1 MKTTKTNDNDAGH
14 ECPACRSWPGMAD
27 SVREP
32 LDRSLI
38 LEALLDAV
46 EAIRSVD
53 RLAETKAWGQA
64 LYPDEPEATVGD
76 TVEELLALVELL
88 DGVARDRDAG

>member
-14 ECPACRSWPGMAD
+14 ECPACRSWAGMAD
-27 SVREP
+27 SVRDP

-53 RLAETKAWGQA
+53 RLAETKAWGQV
-64 LYPDEPEATVGD
+64 LYPEATVGD

>member
-1 MKTTKTNDNDAGH
+1 MTTTKTNDDDAGH
-14 ECPACRSWPGMAD
+14 SACWLWARLAD
-27 SVREP
+27 EVRDP

-53 RLAETKAWGQA
+53 RLAETKACDQA
-64 LYPDEPEATVGD
+64 LYPDEVEVTVGD
-76 TVEELLALVELL
+76 TVEELIALVELL
-88 DGVARDRDAG
+88 NGSDDDTDDAA